1 MENGEETFASPTAAA
16 ADFEFASNGG
26 DRTPKLH
33 DAADEIEALSAA
45 KRDLEEKLESVSHEN
60 RILSSE
66 SRRLEALV
74 SEARDE
80 VAAFEQAAATNE
92 SEAATLRA
100 EVERLQGLLDA
111 EKAGHEEEM
120 RKGGGLGDQL
130 QTAYKEK
137 AALEEEIE
145 ALKAS
150 AAAAAKGKGEEE
162 MASTARS
169 AGTPK
174 DKDAGLVPAELLAAA
189 VAAGAGVTAFIA
201 ALLLQRKR

>member
-16 ADFEFASNGG
+16 ADFEFAANGG
-26 DRTPKLH
+26 DRTPKLY

-45 KRDLEEKLESVSHEN
+45 KRDLEEKLESVSHQN

-74 SEARDE
+74 SQARDE
-80 VAAFEQAAATNE
+80 VAAFEQAAANGE

-120 RKGGGLGDQL
+120 RKGGGLGEQL
-130 QTAYKEK
+130 ETAYKEK
-137 AALEEEIE
+137 VALEEEIE

-150 AAAAAKGKGEEE
+150 AAAAARGTGEEE
-162 MASTARS
+162 MDSTAPT

-174 DKDAGLVPAELLAAA
+174 DKDAKLVPAELLAAA
-189 VAAGAGVTAFIA
+189 VAAGAGVTACIA

>member
-16 ADFEFASNGG
+16 ADFEFAANGG

-74 SEARDE
+74 SQARDE
-80 VAAFEQAAATNE
+80 VAAFEQTAATNE

-120 RKGGGLGDQL
+120 RKGGELGGQL

-162 MASTARS
+162 MDSTARS
-169 AGTPK
+169 AGTLK

>member
-16 ADFEFASNGG
+16 ADFEFAANGG

-74 SEARDE
+74 SQARDE
-80 VAAFEQAAATNE
+80 VAAFEQTAATNE

-120 RKGGGLGDQL
+120 RKGGELGDQL

-150 AAAAAKGKGEEE
+150 AAAAAKGKGEE
-162 MASTARS
+162 MDSTARS

>member
-16 ADFEFASNGG
+16 ADFEFSVNGG
-26 DRTPKLH
+26 DRTAKLR

-45 KRDLEEKLESVSHEN
+45 KRDLEEKLESVHNEN
-60 RILSSE
+60 RFLSSE

-74 SEARDE
+74 SQARDE
-80 VAAFEQAAATNE
+80 AAAFEQSAATSE

-111 EKAGHEEEM
+111 EKAVHEEEM
-120 RKGGGLGDQL
+120 RRGGGLGDQL
-130 QTAYKEK
+130 QTAHQEK
-137 AALEEEIE
+137 VALEKEIE

-150 AAAAAKGKGEEE
+150 ATAAERGEGEEE
-162 MASTARS
+162 MDSAAPS

-174 DKDAGLVPAELLAAA
+174 DAGQVPAELLAAA
-189 VAAGAGVTAFIA
+189 VAAGAGITAFIA
-201 ALLLQRKR
+201 TILIHRKR